1 MLNDVIFNDKSARY
15 DWNIVLTK
23 AVIPLPSVKSV
34 MVDIKGADGILD
46 LSEVLTDDVVYSNR
60 NIKLTFALMDVNDYP
75 TLISEISNY
84 IHGKKI
90 KISLMTDSE
99 YYYVGRAYIDQYEC
113 ANNVGTIVIG
123 MSAEPYKYYKNETVC
138 ILTVNGNTTVKL
150 NNDRMRVLPT
160 LTVSGTVTMSFEG
173 KEYQLSEG
181 EQQILNFTL
190 KEGDNLVTFSGTGAV
205 KINYRKG
212 RL

>member
-15 DWNIVLTK
+15 DWNIILTK
-23 AVIPLPSVKSV
+23 AVIPLPSIKTA

-46 LSEVLTDDVVYSNR
+46 LSEVLTGDVVYSNR

-90 KISLMTDSE
+90 KISLTTDSE

-138 ILTVNGNTTVKL
+138 IIDVFDNTTVKL

-160 LTVSGTVTMSFEG
+160 LTVSGTVTMNFEG
-173 KEYQLSEG
+173 KEYQLSKG

-190 KEGDNLVTFSGTGAV
+190 KEGDNLVTFSGIGKV

>member
-15 DWNIVLTK
+15 DWNIILTK
-23 AVIPLPSVKSV
+23 AVIPLPSIKTA

-46 LSEVLTDDVVYSNR
+46 LSEVLTGDVVYSNR

-90 KISLMTDSE
+90 KISLTTDSE

-138 ILTVNGNTTVKL
+138 IIDVFANTTVKL

-160 LTVSGTVTMSFEG
+160 LTVSGTVTMNFEG

-190 KEGDNLVTFSGTGAV
+190 KEGDNLVTFSGIGKV
-205 KINYRKG
+205 KINYREG